1 MTNDAKLGLVVGV
14 CLVIAAA
21 VGFFRKDLVPE
32 RTPDGVEAMVTSA
45 GPAPAHPTPVTQG
58 RSTSR
63 AAPVRT
69 VPVHKG
75 QNHTVKHGESL
86 YSLAQQYYGDGK
98 KYTEIYKVNRR
109 FVTNPDYVAP
119 GTVLF
124 IPDLGSK
131 EALAIPN
138 EP

>member
-14 CLVIAAA
+14 CLVIGTA
-21 VGFFRKDLVPE
+21 VVFFRRDLVPE
-32 RTPDGVEAMVTSA
+32 RSDGVEAMATSA
-45 GPAPAHPTPVTQG
+45 GAPRAQYARTFTPPPPT
-58 RSTSR
+58 
-63 AAPVRT
+63 APVRAM
-69 VPVHKG
+69 PVHKG

-109 FVTNPDYVAP
+109 LVNNPDYVAP

-124 IPDLGSK
+124 IPDLPGK
-131 EALAIPN
+131 DALAIPN
-138 EP
+138 EQ

>member
-14 CLVIAAA
+14 CLVIGVA
-21 VGFFRKDLVPE
+21 VAFFRKDLVPE
-32 RTPDGVEAMVTSA
+32 RTSDVPEAMTTSA
-45 GPAPAHPTPVTQG
+45 GSPRTPQMTTGRSSAAPARVI
-58 RSTSR
+58 
-63 AAPVRT
+63 
-69 VPVHKG
+69 PVHKG

-109 FVTNPDYVAP
+109 TVTNPDYVAP

-124 IPDLGSK
+124 IPDLGNK
-131 EALAIPN
+131 DALAIPN
-138 EP
+138 VP

>member
-14 CLVIAAA
+14 CLVIGVA
-21 VGFFRKDLVPE
+21 VAFFRKDLVPE
-32 RTPDGVEAMVTSA
+32 RTSDVAEAMTASA
-45 GPAPAHPTPVTQG
+45 STPRPAHTATG
-58 RSTSR
+58 RS
-63 AAPVRT
+63 APPART
-69 VPVHKG
+69 VAAHNG

-98 KYTEIYKVNRR
+98 KYTEIYKMNRR
-109 FVTNPDYVAP
+109 IVTNPDYVAP

-124 IPDLGSK
+124 IPDLGNK
-131 EALAIPN
+131 DALAIPN